1 MSGSVL
7 YDVPGPR
14 AIVRNRILGVITILA
29 VAAVLAFL
37 VWRLAATGQFTA
49 EKWYAFT
56 YTRIWEQILL
66 STGRTLGAF
75 ALAAVGA
82 LALGFVLAI
91 GRLSDHAW
99 VRLPFTIVIE
109 YLRAVPVLI
118 MMFLLYYGLPV
129 VGIRMESFWVVVIAL
144 VAYNG
149 SVLAEVIRAGVEAL
163 PRGQREAGY
172 AIGLRKAGVMR
183 LILLPQAIR
192 AMMPVILAQLVVT
205 LKDTALG
212 FIITYEELLFYA
224 KYLGAQS
231 SLDRPIVQS
240 TIVVGAIY
248 IALCLALS
256 SVARLVEKRLQKSP
270 RVRAAQDAIA
280 PRLHEST
287 NTEIIGVQEAALL
300 DAGPRGD
307 TGASRRRPAA
317 QDGGGGGAAA
327 GGAGRGG
334 DGGTGGDGGGGY

>member
-14 AIVRNRILGVITILA
+14 AVLRNRVLGIVTVLVLLAILGWL
-29 VAAVLAFL
+29 L
-37 VWRLAATGQFTA
+37 WRLWATGQFTA
-49 EKWYAFT
+49 SKWEAFT
-56 YTRIWEQILL
+56 YTQVWAQVWAATL
-66 STGRTLGAF
+66 RTLAAF
-75 ALAAVGA
+75 GLAAVGA

-99 VRLPFTIVIE
+99 LRWPVTFVTE
-109 YLRAVPVLI
+109 FLRAVPVLV

-129 VGIRMESFWVVVIAL
+129 IGIRMDNYWVVVIAL

-172 AIGLRKAGVMR
+172 AIGLRKSGVMR

-224 KYLGAQS
+224 RFIGSRAP
-231 SLDRPIVQS
+231 LDSPIVPA

-248 IALCLALS
+248 IGLCLILS
-256 SVARLVEKRLQKSP
+256 GIARLVEKRMQKSP
-270 RVRAAQDAIA
+270 RVRAAREAVG

-287 NTEIIGVQEAALL
+287 NTELL
-300 DAGPRGD
+300 
-307 TGASRRRPAA
+307 AA
-317 QDGGGGGAAA
+317 QDLNELTRTSAPSESGDEPPR
-327 GGAGRGG
+327 GRPR
-334 DGGTGGDGGGGY
+334 